1 MGFCLS
7 KTSEESATSAAIE
20 RDIKRDKER
29 QRSEV
34 KLLLLGAGESGKS
47 TILKQMK
54 LIHEG
59 GYNTDEL
66 RAFRQ
71 VIYSN
76 LVQSMKAL
84 LIGLNKLDWQ
94 LENPENDK
102 HAKEIR
108 ALPDQLGAHEIP
120 SPATFKAIKLLWND
134 AAIQKVQ
141 FRAGHLFYLN
151 DSAQYYL
158 DAIDRIQE
166 EGYLPTD
173 QDVLRSRTKTTGIVE
188 TSFGIGDM
196 TYRMFDVGGQRSE
209 RKKWIHCFEN
219 VTAIIFLA
227 AISEYDSNLIEDES
241 VNRMIEALTIFD
253 TVCNSRWF
261 QKTSI
266 ILFLNKTDIFKEK
279 IERVPIEDYFPD
291 YQGGPDYELGCQYF
305 KERFEVLNQS
315 TKKQIYTHFTC
326 ATDTNQMKFVMSAV
340 HDIIIQT
347 SLRNAGL
354 M

>member
-1 MGFCLS
+1 MGICKS
-7 KTSEESATSAAIE
+7 KPADESATSAAIE
-20 RDIKRDKER
+20 RDIKRDREK

-59 GYNTDEL
+59 GYNTAEL
-66 RAFRQ
+66 TAFRQ
-71 VIYSN
+71 IIYSN
-76 LVQSMKAL
+76 LIQSMKAL
-84 LIGLNKLDWQ
+84 LIGLDKCDWQ
-94 LENPENDK
+94 LESPENDRY
-102 HAKEIR
+102 AKEIR
-108 ALPDQLGAHEIP
+108 ALPDQLGPSEVP
-120 SPATFKAIKLLWND
+120 SPSTFKALKLLWQD
-134 AAIQKVQ
+134 GAIQKVQ
-141 FRAGHLFYLN
+141 YRAGHLFYLN

-166 EGYLPTD
+166 ADYIPTE
-173 QDVLRSRTKTTGIVE
+173 QDVLRSRTKTTGITE
-188 TSFGIGDM
+188 TTFNIGDL

-227 AISEYDSNLIEDES
+227 AISEYDSNLVEDES
-241 VNRMIEALTIFD
+241 VNRMIEALTLFD
-253 TVCNSRWF
+253 TICNSRWF

-279 IERVPIEDYFPD
+279 VERVPIEDYFPD

-305 KERFEVLNQS
+305 KERFLALNQS
-315 TKKQIYTHFTC
+315 PTKQVYTHFTC